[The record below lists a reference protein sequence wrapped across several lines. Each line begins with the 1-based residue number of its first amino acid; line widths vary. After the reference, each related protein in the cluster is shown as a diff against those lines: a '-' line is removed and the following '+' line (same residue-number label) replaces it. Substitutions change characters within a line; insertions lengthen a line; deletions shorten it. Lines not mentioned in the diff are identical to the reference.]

1 MCTDSASGDDNPHSG
16 ADAVESV
23 NSATALVTVEGEQA
37 VPGSPV
43 APIRTTPGMSLLCVS
58 TNTTHL
64 TVS

>member
-1 MCTDSASGDDNPHSG
+1 MCTDSASGDENPHSG

-43 APIRTTPGMSLLCVS
+43 APIRTPGMSLLYVS
-58 TNTTHL
+58 TNTTHS